1 MSALTAAGA
10 LRSIPGMK
18 TGSDDGRTIRR
29 STLRVLI
36 DRKFYFLF
44 KEKRL
49 FSPAMSGHREEHGHE
64 CAARRAA
71 RGRTVAAAVLLAAS
85 TLAFAASSGSSAPA
99 GGRGHALLSVSGTT
113 GGVVGQSL
121 ITRAAARV
129 SSMLMDSNPAIALDS
144 ARVTPGGSA
153 VGQPPPSVLAAS
165 LAGERAKLL
174 ASMLAKEDAA
184 AEIPLKAAA
193 ALRAPAA
200 RVQQLAAHAGAALN
214 ADKSVEN
221 VVREAVPARLQALQ
235 GTGRPAQ
242 LEQTVGQNAQTQ
254 ASGGMV
260 QVPESVVQQ
269 MEQQIAQLSAK
280 VETLEHKQAADTTT
294 DEDEDE
300 MGNVRD
306 RAVHAPSSVAFT
318 SPVQAKAAALA
329 RLSVK
334 SSAPVAQRAAA
345 AVNALINAHAARGG
359 ASKRAAAMV
368 DSLISAR
375 LVQNGDAPA
384 ARETEKPAAG
394 ARSSAGGFSIK
405 GAYRPAAQGTR
416 APDKITKMLHAFSN
430 RVKERKAAKA
440 GVVADEPAQYLEYPT
455 RHPSQYPQAPPVQF
469 PSLPTEAPVSTAT
482 SSNLAAMES
491 LPTPSKDTIYYPGEQ
506 TPLRAQAAMT
516 PQALAQPNLPP
527 SVVQQTGTGLYAR
540 NPYSPVPMARPPLPD
555 PMPTG
560 YGATSTTGV
569 QDHLFD
575 IYSSKKNAE
584 EYLGGAG
591 GGAGASGAIMAPTG
605 VAMASASGG
614 SSGDG
619 KGSDPFDDA
628 MFNVIHDCSLGGPGC

>member
-1 MSALTAAGA
+1 MS
-10 LRSIPGMK
+10 
-18 TGSDDGRTIRR
+18 
-29 STLRVLI
+29 
-36 DRKFYFLF
+36 
-44 KEKRL
+44 E
-49 FSPAMSGHREEHGHE
+49 HRDELERGHE
-64 CAARRAA
+64 CAARRAT
-71 RGRTVAAAVLLAAS
+71 RCRTVASAVLLAAS
-85 TLAFAASSGSSAPA
+85 TMAFAASSGSSVPA
-99 GGRGHALLSVSGTT
+99 SGGWAHALLSVSGTT
-113 GGVVGQSL
+113 GRVGGQSL
-121 ITRAAARV
+121 MTRAAARV
-129 SSMLMDSNPAIALDS
+129 SSMLADSNPSMALES
-144 ARVTPGGSA
+144 VGSTPGGSA
-153 VGQPPPSVLAAS
+153 VRQPPPPVLAAS

-174 ASMLAKEDAA
+174 ESMLAKEDAA

-200 RVQQLAAHAGAALN
+200 RVQQQVAHAGAALN
-214 ADKSVEN
+214 AEKSMEN
-221 VVREAVPARLQALQ
+221 IAKEAVQPARLQELQ
-235 GTGRPAQ
+235 GTSRPAQ
-242 LEQTVGQNAQTQ
+242 LEQTFGQNAQTQ
-254 ASGGMV
+254 ASGAMV

-280 VETLEHKQAADTTT
+280 VETLEHKQAADSTP
-294 DEDEDE
+294 DKDEDE

-306 RAVHAPSSVAFT
+306 RAAHAPSSVAFT
-318 SPVQAKAAALA
+318 SPAQAKAAALA
-329 RLSVK
+329 RLSGK
-334 SSAPVAQRAAA
+334 SSAPVAERAAA

-359 ASKRAAAMV
+359 ASKRAAAMI
-368 DSLISAR
+368 DRLISAR

-384 ARETEKPAAG
+384 APAARGTERPAAG

-405 GAYRPAAQGTR
+405 GAYGPAAHGTR

-430 RVKERKAAKA
+430 RVNSREAA
-440 GVVADEPAQYLEYPT
+440 VVAVAQAQYPA
-455 RHPSQYPQAPPVQF
+455 RQPSQYPQAPPVQF
-469 PSLPTEAPVSTAT
+469 PSLPTEAPVSTA
-482 SSNLAAMES
+482 SNSNLAAMES
-491 LPTPSKDTIYYPGEQ
+491 LPTPSKDIIYYPGEQ
-506 TPLRAQAAMT
+506 THLRAQAAMT
-516 PQALAQPNLPP
+516 PEALAQPNLPP
-527 SVVQQTGTGLYAR
+527 SVVQQTGTGLYVR

-591 GGAGASGAIMAPTG
+591 GGAGAGGAIMAPTG

-614 SSGDG
+614 SSGDD

>member
-10 LRSIPGMK
+10 LRSIPSMK

-36 DRKFYFLF
+36 DKKFYFLF

-85 TLAFAASSGSSAPA
+85 TLAFAASSSSSAPA
-99 GGRGHALLSVSGTT
+99 RGGGWHALLSVSGT
-113 GGVVGQSL
+113 VGSVGEQSL

-129 SSMLMDSNPAIALDS
+129 SSMLTDSNPAMALDS
-144 ARVTPGGSA
+144 VRVTPGNSA

-200 RVQQLAAHAGAALN
+200 RVQQLAAHADAALN
-214 ADKSVEN
+214 ADKNVEN
-221 VVREAVPARLQALQ
+221 HVREAMPARLQALQ
-235 GTGRPAQ
+235 GTSRPAQ

-294 DEDEDE
+294 DEDEYE

-306 RAVHAPSSVAFT
+306 RAVHAPSSVAFA
-318 SPVQAKAAALA
+318 SPAQAKAAALA

-384 ARETEKPAAG
+384 ARETERPAAG
-394 ARSSAGGFSIK
+394 ARSSAEDFSIK

-430 RVKERKAAKA
+430 RVKVKQAATLA
-440 GVVADEPAQYLEYPT
+440 GVVADEPAQYPA
-455 RHPSQYPQAPPVQF
+455 RQPSQYPQAPTVQF

-506 TPLRAQAAMT
+506 THLRAQAAMT